1 MWYLQIR
8 KFKDALAKHGTE
20 RCSLGPAKG
29 LEESELL
36 SLASNRETNFSYP
49 LRSPVAE
56 DLSLA
61 GRIASSFYAEVDGR
75 TDLAMA
81 SVH

>member
-1 MWYLQIR
+1 MIK
-8 KFKDALAKHGTE
+8 KFKDAPTKHGTE
-20 RCSLGPAKG
+20 RCSLGQAKG
-29 LEESELL
+29 LEESEML
-36 SLASNRETNFSYP
+36 SSETNFSYP
-49 LRSPVAE
+49 LRSPVAG

-75 TDLAMA
+75 NDLAMA